1 MALIRVRYAPGVVG
15 ETKRVVHL
23 VNMPGFADAV
33 QAQETEEVSALCGE
47 TMRIDQVDVI
57 NGMAGAPC
65 FLCLQK
71 TPSDDG
77 VPEQRQIATNGYQ
90 RMGDE
95 LTFRTSGAI
104 F

>member
-1 MALIRVRYAPGVVG
+1 VALIRVRYAPGVVG

-23 VNMPGFADAV
+23 VNLPTFEDAV
-33 QAQETEEVSALCGE
+33 QAQEDEEVSALCGE
-47 TMRIDQVDVI
+47 TMRLREVDVI

-71 TPSDDG
+71 TPSESG
-77 VPEQRQIATNGYQ
+77 VLEQRQIATNGYQ

-95 LTFRTSGAI
+95 LTFRMSGAI